1 MQIGVGVARS
11 GEIIDEIL
19 YYAALTKKLKDDA
32 AVESS
37 ATKFYRFDGFIV
49 DVQSACLRRN
59 ENPVPLRPKS
69 FAVLLY
75 LVQNP
80 GRLVQ
85 KNELIDNV
93 WSNVTVT
100 DNSLVQCV
108 KEVREALGDDLQ
120 KIIKTVAK
128 RGYVFAPT
136 VVEID
141 APEDKPSVS
150 TGSPS
155 SVGSLASKVAPHIVQ
170 NQVRPQS
177 PMAITFAATAALAI
191 GAGLWWMS
199 SRSDTWQLASATSPL
214 QSDRARDLSVA
225 VLPFSTS
232 NSSASDDA
240 YFSTGIS
247 EDISS
252 ALGRFSDLTVASPKG
267 ASRFR
272 SVGAS
277 AEDIARQLKVR
288 YLVEGSV
295 GRSPQRIRIAVRL
308 TDLPRGVLI
317 WSDAFDAPAAT
328 ILAIEEEITA
338 RIAGALAV
346 RLTNLEQRRAANKSV
361 SSMDAYELVLRARE
375 LMTRLNRT
383 SHSQARAMFERAI
396 ALEPR
401 TPAAYVGL
409 GRVDLSAVALG
420 WTPDAGE
427 ALRRAEGLAR
437 QAISLDEFNPAAH
450 VLLGRTYARMG
461 EYERAVDALRRAITL
476 NPSDPDSH
484 SGLGDAL
491 LWSGEVASAIKALE
505 TAVSIDPALS
515 GEDLFSL
522 GAAYFLGGRLP
533 DAVRIL
539 ERVTTRNE
547 GNPFIYAMLA
557 AAYAEAGREQEAKSA
572 AAEVRKRN
580 PFFHVE
586 GFGSLFNNPSHRD
599 MLARALKKS
608 GL

>member
-1 MQIGVGVARS
+1 
-11 GEIIDEIL
+11 
-19 YYAALTKKLKDDA
+19 
-32 AVESS
+32 VEAS

-49 DVQSACLRRN
+49 DVQSACLRRG

-80 GRLVQ
+80 GRLVH

-93 WSNVTVT
+93 WSNVIVT
-100 DNSLVQCV
+100 DNSLVQAV

-120 KIIKTVAK
+120 RIIKTVTK

-141 APEDKPSVS
+141 APEDKASVS

-155 SVGSLASKVAPHIVQ
+155 SVGSLASGVIPNIVQ
-170 NQVRPQS
+170 KLVRRQS
-177 PMAITFAATAALAI
+177 TMAITFATMAALAV
-191 GAGLWWMS
+191 GAGLWWVS
-199 SRSDTWQLASATSPL
+199 SRANTRQQATEVTSP
-214 QSDRARDLSVA
+214 QRSDRAPDLSVA

-232 NSSASDDA
+232 SSSASDDA

-252 ALGRFSDLTVASPKG
+252 ALGRFADLAVASPKG
-267 ASRFR
+267 ALRFR

-295 GRSPQRIRIAVRL
+295 RRSPQRIRIAVRL

-317 WSDAFDAPAAT
+317 WSDTFDAPAAT
-328 ILAIEEEITA
+328 ILTIEEEITT

-361 SSMDAYELVLRARE
+361 SSMDAYELVLHARA

-383 SHSQARAMFERAI
+383 SHSQAREMFERAI

-401 TPAAYVGL
+401 TPPAYVGL
-409 GRVDLSAVALG
+409 GRLDLSAVALG

-461 EYERAVDALRRAITL
+461 EYERGVDALRRAIAL

-491 LWSGEVASAIKALE
+491 LWSGEVATAIKALE

-522 GAAYFLGGRLP
+522 GAAYFLSGRLP
-533 DAVRIL
+533 EAVRIL

-557 AAYAEAGREQEAKSA
+557 AAYAETGREEEAKSA

-580 PFFHVE
+580 PFFRVE
-586 GFGSLFNNPSHRD
+586 AFGSLFNNPSHRD